1 MKTKKLKSFI
11 LPAVYVMVI
20 GALFISIS
28 FIGKALQSQIRSYD
42 EDLSVNAITKDEAVP
57 VVKEQEENIVKSTI
71 VKPFTSSNVGVSKSY
86 YDMADSETEQ
96 QNSLVYFEK
105 TYMQNSGILYSSTE
119 EFDVVSVYDG
129 KVTNV
134 AKDDILGNYVEITHN
149 TNLKT
154 IYYSLGEVVVKKDDE
169 VKSGTIIAKSGDN
182 ELENES
188 NNSLLFE
195 VHYNGYTM
203 DPEYF
208 YTVNIDDL
216 N

>member
-1 MKTKKLKSFI
+1 MKTKKLKSYV
-11 LPAVYVMVI
+11 LPAIYVMVI
-20 GALFISIS
+20 SALFVSIS
-28 FIGKALQSQIRSYD
+28 FISKVLQSQIRSYD
-42 EDLSVNAITKDEAVP
+42 TDLSVSSITNDDAIP
-57 VVKEQEENIVKSTI
+57 VVKEEAIEPKSTI
-71 VKPFTSSNVGVSKSY
+71 VKPFTSEKVEVSKSY

-96 QNSLVYFEK
+96 QNSLVYYEK
-105 TYMQNSGILYSSTE
+105 TYMQNSGILYKSAE
-119 EFDVVSVYDG
+119 EFDVLSVYDG

-134 AKDDILGNYVEITHN
+134 ATDDILGNYVEITHN

-154 IYYSLGEVVVKKDDE
+154 IYYSLKDVVVKKDDE

-182 ELENES
+182 KLESES